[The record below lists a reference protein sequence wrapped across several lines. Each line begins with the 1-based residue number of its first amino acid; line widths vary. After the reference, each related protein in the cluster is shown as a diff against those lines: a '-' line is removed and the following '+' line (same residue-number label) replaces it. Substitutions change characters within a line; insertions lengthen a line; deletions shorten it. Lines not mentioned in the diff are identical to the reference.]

1 MPTEE
6 YYTKTPWYRSL
17 RVRIFLL
24 IIWLG
29 VGTILI
35 LTTYF
40 LDHERQALEK
50 ELVKRGS
57 QVAQR
62 LAIQSID
69 PLIYEDN
76 YGLYE
81 LARTYLRE
89 SGTNDAV
96 GPLIRYLTIANRSG
110 EVIVDLQQPGSDP
123 FFTDG
128 ELLQSALESKEV
140 MVRNYDDRTLDISH
154 PIMVQNHRI
163 GTARLGISRRAVE
176 TTLTDLQRKVIL
188 YVVIIVLG
196 GILIGLWL
204 AHRIIAPV
212 RTLTRG
218 AARLAA
224 GHWGEVVV
232 VDSKDEIGQ
241 LARTLNAM
249 SLQLRESLEEIRSTQ
264 ESLLRA
270 EKLSALGTLSA
281 GLAHEIKNPSTSLKM
296 ILQAIAQDP
305 GDRRTLEEDL
315 QVMLKEVDH
324 MDQILTRFLEFAR
337 PSPLFQGWHTIQE
350 VVEEAMKLLS
360 LPLSKR
366 AVRVHKEIAEDLPSL
381 WIDASKIKQAFV
393 NLFLN
398 ALQAMPL
405 GGDLKVRMRGAGNE
419 IPGVIIEVEDT
430 GEGVSPELASSIF
443 DPFVTTREAGTG
455 LGLSVVYSIVAE
467 HGGRVD
473 QISERGRGALFR
485 IFLPKGEEY
494 ANHTGG

>member
-1 MPTEE
+1 
-6 YYTKTPWYRSL
+6 
-17 RVRIFLL
+17 
-24 IIWLG
+24 
-29 VGTILI
+29 
-35 LTTYF
+35 
-40 LDHERQALEK
+40 
-50 ELVKRGS
+50 
-57 QVAQR
+57 
-62 LAIQSID
+62 
-69 PLIYEDN
+69 
-76 YGLYE
+76 
-81 LARTYLRE
+81 
-89 SGTNDAV
+89 
-96 GPLIRYLTIANRSG
+96 
-110 EVIVDLQQPGSDP
+110 
-123 FFTDG
+123 
-128 ELLQSALESKEV
+128 
-140 MVRNYDDRTLDISH
+140 
-154 PIMVQNHRI
+154 MVQNHRI